1 MTDKSAIDPTL
12 LDDDAGPLASEPSA
26 LLASPDPSADTVGA
40 ETDGDAVVLTLEDL
54 MADDA
59 GEVVLAADN
68 VAISLKTEGHVVDG
82 GVVADHVTAT
92 GVDVSGLSYAT
103 LDSGITIYYSGQV
116 ELLP

>member
-1 MTDKSAIDPTL
+1 MTDKNAIDPIF
-12 LDDDAGPLASEPSA
+12 LDDDAAEPLAAPETSA
-26 LLASPDPSADTVGA
+26 LLAGPDTVGA
-40 ETDGDAVVLTLEDL
+40 ETEGDAVVLTLEDL

-82 GVVADHVTAT
+82 GVVADHITAT

-116 ELLP
+116 ELLL